1 MKAAEHSSAAVH
13 NLSGLRI
20 TSAKMA
26 RKNFDGV
33 IESVRYSPEGQVAVV
48 RLFEKRGPTYSDWVL
63 LTRAELVERLKA
75 GKRFVIGERVN
86 LMASTFN
93 LTSAVRLAGAPG
105 KQVLTTS
112 QSTAGERDNLQGV
125 PLF

>member
-1 MKAAEHSSAAVH
+1 
-13 NLSGLRI
+13 
-20 TSAKMA
+20 MA
-26 RKNFDGV
+26 REKFDGV
-33 IESVRYSPEGQVAVV
+33 IESVRYSPEGQVVVV

-75 GKRFVIGERVN
+75 GKRFVIGQRVN

-93 LTSAVRLAGAPG
+93 LTSSVRLAGTPG

-112 QSTAGERDNLQGV
+112 QSNAVERDNLQGV